1 MGELLILGFLLGMRH
16 SMEADHVAAVATLTT
31 RSRSTR
37 EAIWLGAVWGLG
49 HTITLLVVFCLVLS
63 MDGVIPERLAEG
75 LEGVVGVMLILLGLD
90 LIRRMLRERMH
101 FHGHR
106 HGGDVLHFHA
116 HSHAG
121 DCALH
126 SLHHQHPHPRYFPMR
141 ALCVGLM
148 HGLAG
153 SAALILLTLGRVSS
167 PMTGLVYVGLFG
179 LGSIG
184 GMALLS
190 LIISVPLH
198 SVRHISWLWNG
209 LQTLVAVTTLVIGSL
224 LVYQNYLTPWV

>member
-31 RSRSTR
+31 RSRGTR
-37 EAIWLGAVWGLG
+37 EAMMLSVVWGLG
-49 HTITLLVVFCLVLS
+49 HTITLLGVFCLVLS
-63 MDGVIPERLAEG
+63 MSGIIPEGLPQG

-90 LIRRMLRERMH
+90 LIRRMLRERVH
-101 FHGHR
+101 FHVHQ
-106 HGGDVLHFHA
+106 HGDKILHFHA

-121 DCALH
+121 DTAAH
-126 SLHHQHPHPRYFPMR
+126 TLHHEHPHPRSFPMR

-153 SAALILLTLGRVSS
+153 SAALILLTLGRVGS

-198 SVRHISWLWNG
+198 RVRNVTWLNNG
-209 LQTLVAVTTLVIGSL
+209 LQASVSLTTIVIGSL
-224 LVYQNYLTPWV
+224 LVYQNYLV

>member
-37 EAIWLGAVWGLG
+37 EAILLGAVWGLG

-63 MDGVIPERLAEG
+63 MNGVVPERLAEG

-90 LIRRMLRERMH
+90 LVRRMLRERIH
-101 FHGHR
+101 FHVHQ
-106 HGGDVLHFHA
+106 HGDSPPHFHA

-121 DCALH
+121 ETGPH
-126 SLHHQHPHPRYFPMR
+126 TVHHEHPHTRYFPLR

-153 SAALILLTLGRVSS
+153 SAALILLTLGRVAT
-167 PMTGLVYVGLFG
+167 PMTGLAYVALFG
-179 LGSIG
+179 IGSIG

-190 LIISVPLH
+190 LIISIPLH
-198 SVRHISWLWNG
+198 SVRNVAWLWNG
-209 LQTLVAVTTLVIGSL
+209 LQALVAMVTIGIGSL
-224 LVYQNYLTPWV
+224 LVYQNYWV